1 MSDPRITPA
10 NDRVAHVSVA
20 ARFPGL
26 MPVEGERRGVTVPL
40 ADLRRQPEGARE
52 RQAAMGEAFL
62 ALEDR
67 DGWTFGTLVRDGY
80 AGWIQ
85 TVKLGA
91 RAEANHMVAV
101 RGTHLYPSPDIRRE
115 PLAALSFGARFRI
128 VSETD
133 RFMETAAGTFLP
145 KPHLRHLER
154 PFRDPVTVAQ
164 LFFGTPYLWGGN
176 SGTGIDCSGLV
187 QAAFLAAGVPC
198 PGDSDLQEAA
208 LGSPLPP
215 GEPPR
220 RGDLYFWKGHV
231 AMAVDGETLIH
242 ANAHHMAV
250 AYEPIAA
257 AIARIAAQGGGP
269 VTSRR
274 RVQDFGRSS

>member
-1 MSDPRITPA
+1 VSDPRVTPA

-20 ARFPGL
+20 ADFPDL
-26 MPVEGERRGVTVPL
+26 MPVEGERRGVAVPL
-40 ADLRRQPEGARE
+40 ADLRRRPEGPRD

-85 TVKLGA
+85 TVKLGP

-101 RGTHLYPSPDIRRE
+101 RGTHLYPAPDIKRE

-133 RFMETAAGTFLP
+133 RFMETSAGAFLP
-145 KPHLRHLER
+145 KKHLRPLER

-187 QAAFLAAGVPC
+187 QAALLAAGLSC

-208 LGSPLPP
+208 VGEALAPGVPP
-215 GEPPR
+215 Q

-250 AYEPIAA
+250 AYEPITA
-257 AIARIAAQGGGP
+257 AIARIAAQGGGA
-269 VTSRR
+269 VTSRKR
-274 RVQDFGRSS
+274 LQPLG

>member
-1 MSDPRITPA
+1 VSDPRTTPA
-10 NDRVAHVSVA
+10 NDQVAHVSVA
-20 ARFPGL
+20 ADFPDL
-26 MPVEGERRGVTVPL
+26 MPVEGERRGVAVPL
-40 ADLRRQPEGARE
+40 ADLRQRPEGPRD

-67 DGWTFGTLVRDGY
+67 DGWTFGMLVRDGY
-80 AGWIQ
+80 AGWVQ
-85 TVKLGA
+85 TVKLGP

-101 RGTHLYPSPDIRRE
+101 RGTHLYPAPDIKRE

-133 RFMETAAGTFLP
+133 RFMETAAGAFLP
-145 KPHLRHLER
+145 KPHLRPLER

-187 QAAFLAAGVPC
+187 QAALLAAGVPC

-208 LGSPLPP
+208 LGEALAP
-215 GEPPR
+215 GVAPE

-257 AIARIAAQGGGP
+257 AIARIAAQGGGA

-274 RVQDFGRSS
+274 RLQAFG

>member
-1 MSDPRITPA
+1 MSDPRTTPA
-10 NDRVAHVSVA
+10 NDQVAHVSVA
-20 ARFPGL
+20 ADFPDL
-26 MPVEGERRGVTVPL
+26 MPVEGARRGVAVPL
-40 ADLRRQPEGARE
+40 ADLRRRPEGPRD

-85 TVKLGA
+85 TVKLGP
-91 RAEANHMVAV
+91 RAEANYFVAV
-101 RGTHLYPSPDIRRE
+101 RGTHLYPAPDVKRE
-115 PLAALSFGARFRI
+115 PLAAISFGARFRI

-133 RFMETAAGTFLP
+133 RFMETAGGAFLP
-145 KPHLRHLER
+145 KPHLRPLER

-187 QAAFLAAGVPC
+187 QAALIAAGRPC
-198 PGDSDLQEAA
+198 PGDSDLQDAA
-208 LGSPLPP
+208 VGVPLAP
-215 GEPPR
+215 GVTPE

-250 AYEPIAA
+250 AYEPISA
-257 AIARIAAQGGGP
+257 AIARIAAQGGGA

-274 RVQDFGRSS
+274 RVQPLG

>member
-1 MSDPRITPA
+1 VTPA
-10 NDRVAHVSVA
+10 NDQVAHVSVA
-20 ARFPGL
+20 ADFPDL
-26 MPVEGERRGVTVPL
+26 MPVEGERRGVAVPL
-40 ADLRRQPEGARE
+40 ADLRRRPKGPRD

-85 TVKLGA
+85 TVKLGP

-101 RGTHLYPSPDIRRE
+101 RGTHLYPAPDIKRE

-133 RFMETAAGTFLP
+133 RFMETSAGAFLP
-145 KPHLRHLER
+145 KKHLRPLER

-187 QAAFLAAGVPC
+187 QAALLAAGLSC

-208 LGSPLPP
+208 LGEALEPGVRAATGRPLLL
-215 GEPPR
+215 E
-220 RGDLYFWKGHV
+220 GHV

-250 AYEPIAA
+250 AYEPITA
-257 AIARIAAQGGGP
+257 AIARIAAQGGGAGHVAYGGFTP
-269 VTSRR
+269 WGDRRSR
-274 RVQDFGRSS
+274 G

>member
-1 MSDPRITPA
+1 VSDPRTTPA
-10 NDRVAHVSVA
+10 NDQVAHVSVA
-20 ARFPGL
+20 ARFPDL
-26 MPVEGERRGVTVPL
+26 MPVEGERRGVAVPL
-40 ADLRRQPEGARE
+40 ADLRRRPEGPRD

-85 TVKLGA
+85 TVKLGP
-91 RAEANHMVAV
+91 RAEANYMVAV
-101 RGTHLYPSPDIRRE
+101 RGTHLYPAPDIKRE

-133 RFMETAAGTFLP
+133 RFMETAAGAYLP
-145 KPHLRHLER
+145 KPHVRPIER

-164 LFFGTPYLWGGN
+164 MFFGTPYLWGGN

-187 QAAFLAAGVPC
+187 QAALLAAGVPC

-208 LGSPLPP
+208 LGTALAP
-215 GEPPR
+215 GIAPE

-250 AYEPIAA
+250 AYEPIAT
-257 AIARIAAQGGGP
+257 AIARIAAQGGGA

-274 RVQDFGRSS
+274 RLQGLG

>member
-1 MSDPRITPA
+1 MSDPRVTAA

-20 ARFPGL
+20 EEFPDL
-26 MPVEGERRGVTVPL
+26 MPVEGERRGVAVPL
-40 ADLRRQPEGARE
+40 ADLRRQPEGPRD

-80 AGWIQ
+80 AGWMQ
-85 TVKLGA
+85 TVKLGP
-91 RAEANHMVAV
+91 RAEANYMVAA
-101 RGTHLYPSPDIRRE
+101 RGTHLYPAPDIRRE
-115 PLAALSFGARFRI
+115 PLAAISFGARFRI

-133 RFMETAAGTFLP
+133 RFMETAGGTFLP
-145 KPHLRHLER
+145 KPHLRPLER

-187 QAAFLAAGVPC
+187 QAALLAAGIAC

-208 LGSPLPP
+208 LGEALEP
-215 GEPPR
+215 GVAPE

-250 AYEPIAA
+250 AYEPTAA
-257 AIARIAAQGGGP
+257 AIARIAAQGGGA

-274 RVQDFGRSS
+274 RLQGLG